1 MKRHVLD
8 QTKTRTTSGMKL
20 SFSRIPM
27 KASPHRETL
36 MLQRRPLMASAG
48 SMLRAFAKIER
59 GYTA

>member
-1 MKRHVLD
+1 
-8 QTKTRTTSGMKL
+8 MKL
-20 SFSRIPM
+20 SFSRIPL

-36 MLQRRPLMASAG
+36 MLQRRPLAASAG